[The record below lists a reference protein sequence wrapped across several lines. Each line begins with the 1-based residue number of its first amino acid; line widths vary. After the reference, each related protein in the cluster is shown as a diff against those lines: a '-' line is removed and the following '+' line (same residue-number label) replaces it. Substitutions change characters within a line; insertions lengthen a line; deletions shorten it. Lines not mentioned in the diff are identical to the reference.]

1 MMKLIQIE
9 CLQNNLMYLWI
20 LAEIKYIKKKQSKN
34 DINKIND
41 DLKRLENEKNKTSSI
56 SFGVDVLYGLYL
68 PVIDTLKTL
77 VIAENRYN
85 QFTSELKRKDLSDD
99 ERKKI
104 ETKLNSAKAEI
115 IYRTSPEY
123 ISNLNKGI
131 SENINPGI
139 EHVEDILKNKLGV
152 DVDTDSINIKSFESI
167 GLNAHTDTN
176 FDNIFKEVQN
186 AFTNVHQRVLNIYGI
201 DEQFGNKRNRTI
213 PTNALLDT
221 SV

>member
-1 MMKLIQIE
+1 M
-9 CLQNNLMYLWI
+9 
-20 LAEIKYIKKKQSKN
+20 EIKYIKKKQSKN

-41 DLKRLENEKNKTSSI
+41 DLKRLENNKNRTSSI
-56 SFGVDVLYGLYL
+56 SFATDVLYGLYS
-68 PVIDTLKTL
+68 PVIDTVKSL

-167 GLNAHTDTN
+167 GLNSHTDTN

-186 AFTNVHQRVLNIYGI
+186 AFDNVHQRVLNIYGI
-201 DEQFGNKRNRTI
+201 DEQFGNKRNRNI
-213 PTNALLDT
+213 PVNALLDT